1 MGLGPKQWKC
11 KDCGRQHAT
20 DRKQC
25 IECGYSVLKPVDN
38 EKRLDRLSTV
48 VLALLPTLLAVL
60 TMGLIAW
67 VMFF

>member
-11 KDCGRQHAT
+11 KDCGREHRT

-25 IECGYSVLKPVDN
+25 VECGYSVLKPVDG

>member
-1 MGLGPKQWKC
+1 MGIGPKQWEC
-11 KDCGRQHAT
+11 KDCGRKHRT

-25 IECGYSVLKPVDN
+25 VECGYSVLRPVDN
-38 EKRLDRLSTV
+38 EQRLGSLTNAL
-48 VLALLPTLLAVL
+48 LALLPALLALL

>member
-1 MGLGPKQWKC
+1 M
-11 KDCGRQHAT
+11 
-20 DRKQC
+20 
-25 IECGYSVLKPVDN
+25 LKPVDN
-38 EKRLDRLSTV
+38 EKRLDRLTTV